1 MNNPDG
7 LFTTGPARADRFS
20 KTVSPAPVDIL
31 EQLPKP
37 KTAHLITSN
46 EKDQSFGARFLVHL
60 EKIKQEPEYDAVLI
74 DEAQDFDPSW
84 FQCALRLMRDP
95 HDDEQRML
103 FYVALTRA
111 KDFLAAIP
119 KECRD
124 LLLFLLKMALY
135 DREWLFC
142 RYRHIL
148 PVPRSARQLLALPQL
163 SFLTPRLGH

>member
-1 MNNPDG
+1 MKKIS
-7 LFTTGPARADRFS
+7 LSAHVFLSTWKR
-20 KTVSPAPVDIL
+20 
-31 EQLPKP
+31 PK
-37 KTAHLITSN
+37 
-46 EKDQSFGARFLVHL
+46 QG
-60 EKIKQEPEYDAVLI
+60 PEYDAVLI
-74 DEAQDFDPSW
+74 DETQDFDPRW

-135 DREWLFC
+135 DRGWLFAVIVIFSPFHALRANC
-142 RYRHIL
+142 SL
-148 PVPRSARQLLALPQL
+148 SRSSL
-163 SFLTPRLGH
+163 F

>member
-1 MNNPDG
+1 MLQQTLGD
-7 LFTTGPARADRFS
+7 LRDKVDVMHFDALAKKYRMSRAFD
-20 KTVSPAPVDIL
+20 
-31 EQLPKP
+31 
-37 KTAHLITSN
+37 

-60 EKIKQEPEYDAVLI
+60 EKTKQEPEYDAALI

-95 HDDEQRML
+95 HVDEQRML

-135 DREWLFC
+135 DREWLFAVIVIFSPF
-142 RYRHIL
+142 H
-148 PVPRSARQLLALPQL
+148 ALRANCSL
-163 SFLTPRLGH
+163 SRGSLF

>member
-1 MNNPDG
+1 MLQHTLRD
-7 LFTTGPARADRFS
+7 LRDKVDVMHFDALAKKYRMSRAFD
-20 KTVSPAPVDIL
+20 
-31 EQLPKP
+31 
-37 KTAHLITSN
+37 

>member
-1 MNNPDG
+1 MLQHTLRD
-7 LFTTGPARADRFS
+7 LRDKVDVMHFDALAKKYRMSRAF
-20 KTVSPAPVDIL
+20 
-31 EQLPKP
+31 
-37 KTAHLITSN
+37 N

-60 EKIKQEPEYDAVLI
+60 EKTKQEPEYDAALT

-135 DREWLFC
+135 DREWLFAVIVIFSPFHALRANC
-142 RYRHIL
+142 SL
-148 PVPRSARQLLALPQL
+148 SRSSL
-163 SFLTPRLGH
+163 F

>member
-1 MNNPDG
+1 VAISAT
-7 LFTTGPARADRFS
+7 LTTPILSQARHSLNVFL
-20 KTVSPAPVDIL
+20 PIPGW

-95 HDDEQRML
+95 HNDEQRML

-135 DREWLFC
+135 DREWLFAVIVIFSPFHALRANC
-142 RYRHIL
+142 SL
-148 PVPRSARQLLALPQL
+148 SRSSL
-163 SFLTPRLGH
+163 F

>member
-1 MNNPDG
+1 MKKISLSAHVFLSTWKRPNRNP
-7 LFTTGPARADRFS
+7 
-20 KTVSPAPVDIL
+20 K
-31 EQLPKP
+31 
-37 KTAHLITSN
+37 
-46 EKDQSFGARFLVHL
+46 
-60 EKIKQEPEYDAVLI
+60 YDAALI

-135 DREWLFC
+135 DREWLFAVLVIFSPFHALRANC
-142 RYRHIL
+142 SL
-148 PVPRSARQLLALPQL
+148 SRSGCVATL
-163 SFLTPRLGH
+163 